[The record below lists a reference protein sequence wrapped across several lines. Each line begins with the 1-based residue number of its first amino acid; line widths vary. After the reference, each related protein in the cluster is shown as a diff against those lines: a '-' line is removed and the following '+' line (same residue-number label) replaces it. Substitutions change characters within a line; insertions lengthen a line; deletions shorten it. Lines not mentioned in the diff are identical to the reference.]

1 MNRFAATLLGV
12 MLVPALATAQEQ
24 GWASKFFNDGLNQD
38 FGKVSWGQ
46 QLTHKFTITNIYDVP
61 FVVES
66 ATVSCGCVS
75 VVRPT
80 AVIPP
85 RGTAELEAN
94 MDTRKAPPGQI
105 KRVNVYVRLTSRPQ
119 AAGEKLFSS
128 TCTLTVSALPE
139 GNVRFSMDRIAL
151 GIVPIGKSVS
161 NSLQIEHFLD
171 PNWKITGKTENNFP
185 VDVTW
190 EQVQPRQGG
199 RVAYRVT
206 ATLKNNAPA
215 GEFKYDVQLETSD
228 PNMKHLPLVIDGMI
242 QAPLAAAPNQ
252 VDLGK
257 VKVGEVVTRAVI
269 IRGPGKPFKIT
280 KVEGD
285 GEGVTAKYEE
295 DKAKVNH
302 LLTIEFIP
310 GKEGKL
316 NKTLTIKTDLPH
328 DLSATV
334 TVEGSGTMP

>member
-1 MNRFAATLLGV
+1 MKRIAAILIGAALVSGV
-12 MLVPALATAQEQ
+12 APAQEQ
-24 GWASKFFNDGLNQD
+24 GWASKFFTGGLKQD

-46 QLTHKFTITNIYDVP
+46 QLTHKFTITNIYNVP
-61 FVVES
+61 FMVES

-85 RGTAELEAN
+85 RGTVELEAM

-105 KRVNVYVRLTSRPQ
+105 KLVHVTVRLTSVPQ
-119 AAGEKLFSS
+119 MAGDKLFSS
-128 TCTLTVSALPE
+128 VCVLAVSALPE
-139 GNVRFSMDRIAL
+139 GNVRFNLDRIAL
-151 GIVPIGKSVS
+151 GAVPVGKGATG
-161 NSLQIEHFLD
+161 SLQIDHLLD
-171 PNWKITGKTENNFP
+171 ANWKITGASTGNFP
-185 VDVTW
+185 VEVKT
-190 EQVQPRQGG
+190 EAVQPRPGG

-206 ATLKNNAPA
+206 ATLKNTAPA

-228 PNMKHLPLVIDGMI
+228 PAMKHLPLVIEGVV
-242 QAPLAAAPNQ
+242 QAPLAASPNQ

-257 VKVGEVVTRAVI
+257 VKIGEVVTRAVI
-269 IRGPGKPFKIT
+269 LRGPGKPFKIT
-280 KVEGD
+280 GVEGG
-285 GEGVTAKYEE
+285 GEGVKAKYEE

-316 NKTLTIKTDLPH
+316 NKTLTIKTDLPNE
-328 DLSATV
+328 LSASV

>member
-1 MNRFAATLLGV
+1 MKRFAAILVGTVLL
-12 MLVPALATAQEQ
+12 PSLAAAQEQ
-24 GWASKFFNDGLNQD
+24 GWGAKFFTGGLTQD

-46 QLTHKFTITNIYDVP
+46 QLSHKFTITNIYNVP

-80 AVIPP
+80 GVIPP
-85 RGTAELEAN
+85 RGTAELEAM

-105 KRVNVYVRLTSRPQ
+105 KSVNVTVRLTSVPQ
-119 AAGEKLFSS
+119 AAGDKLFSS
-128 TCTLTVSALPE
+128 ICVLTVSALPE
-139 GNVRFSMDRIAL
+139 GNVRFNMDRIAL
-151 GIVPIGKSVS
+151 GAVAVGKSATG
-161 NSLQIEHFLD
+161 SLQIDHLQD
-171 PNWKITGKTENNFP
+171 SNWKITGVSKNNFP
-185 VDVTW
+185 VEVKT
-190 EQVQPRQGG
+190 EAVQPRPGG

-206 ATLKNNAPA
+206 ATLQNNAPA
-215 GEFKYDVQLETSD
+215 GEFKYDIQLETSD
-228 PNMKHLPLVIDGMI
+228 PAMKHLPLVIDGVV
-242 QAPLAAAPNQ
+242 QAPLAASPNL

-269 IRGPGKPFKIT
+269 IRGPGRPFKIT

-285 GEGVTAKYEE
+285 GDGVKAKYEE

-316 NKTLTIKTDLPH
+316 NKTLTIKTDLPN

-334 TVEGSGTMP
+334 TVEGQGTMP